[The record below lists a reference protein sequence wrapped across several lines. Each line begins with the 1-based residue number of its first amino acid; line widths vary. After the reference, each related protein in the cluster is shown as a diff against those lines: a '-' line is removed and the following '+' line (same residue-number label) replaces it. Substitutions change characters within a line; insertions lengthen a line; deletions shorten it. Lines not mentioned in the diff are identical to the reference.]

1 MNLLSQARQLAQRLY
16 FWRFGLIFLGC
27 YAFGFGCFYLLQGP
41 SATYE
46 VAILLS
52 VVLLGWVL
60 LAWLALLLFRQLP
73 DWQQPQSFWQR
84 LKQAAH
90 KLWYQALLW
99 GCLLLSI
106 ATLYLMAKALRA
118 LVSQLISS

>member
-1 MNLLSQARQLAQRLY
+1 MKLLGKAQQLAERLY
-16 FWRFGLIFLGC
+16 AWRLGLVVLGC
-27 YAFGFGCFYLLQGP
+27 YALGFAIYYLLQGP
-41 SATYE
+41 SPVYE
-46 VAILLS
+46 VALLLS

-60 LAWLALLLFRQLP
+60 LAWLTLLLFRHLP
-73 DWQQPQSFWQR
+73 DWQQSQSRWQK

-106 ATLYLMAKALRA
+106 ATLYLMAKALKA
-118 LVSQLISS
+118 LVSQLV

>member
-1 MNLLSQARQLAQRLY
+1 MKLLKTAQQLAERLY
-16 FWRFGLIFLGC
+16 VWRLGLVFLGGD
-27 YAFGFGCFYLLQGP
+27 ALGFGVYYLLQGP
-41 SATYE
+41 SVVYE
-46 VAILLS
+46 VALLLS

-60 LAWLALLLFRQLP
+60 LAWLILLLFRQLP
-73 DWQQPQSFWQR
+73 DWQQPQSFWQK

-106 ATLYLMAKALRA
+106 ATLYLMAKALKA
-118 LVSQLISS
+118 LVSQLI